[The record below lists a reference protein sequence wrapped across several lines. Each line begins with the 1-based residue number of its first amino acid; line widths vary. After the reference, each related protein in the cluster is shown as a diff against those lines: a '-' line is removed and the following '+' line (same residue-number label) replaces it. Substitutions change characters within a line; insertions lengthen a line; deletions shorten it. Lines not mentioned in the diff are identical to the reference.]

1 MARLV
6 ISLNDTKIKNAKA
19 QEKDYTLTDGQGLQ
33 LLVKTTGVKLWE
45 FRYNSPI
52 KNKRRK
58 TSFGKYPIVK
68 LADARLKRD
77 EYLELISKEID
88 PIDHFRVLKEEQKKE
103 DEKNTHTVQYI
114 IDLFYEFKKNNGLAE
129 STLKKDKK
137 RVTTHFIDK
146 IGANKNIHEISFK
159 EVIDVLKPLEDEN
172 KIETLSRV
180 KNILVNAFKYAYG
193 QDILEDTELFG
204 RLELYKFKKQLDV
217 RNNPTLT
224 KKDDI
229 KKLYNSIL
237 NYKNII
243 TKYLMIFSIHTA
255 QRQGTIIRAKW
266 ENIDFEKK
274 LWTISKEDM
283 KMKREHK
290 VPLSDIMIKYLKE
303 LKEYSGDGVY
313 LFPNSQEK
321 ATRNKNPFI
330 SNNTANQ
337 SLRNMGFT
345 NQQQTAHGL
354 RAMFKTVCKE
364 HQESDN
370 LKNEFVERI
379 LAHKVDGEIEAYYN
393 RAENIED
400 MRKVVEWWSNWLE
413 S

>member
-1 MARLV
+1 MFFNVPKTQRKAYHMARLV

-204 RLELYKFKKQLDV
+204 RLELFKFKKQF
-217 RNNPTLT
+217 
-224 KKDDI
+224 
-229 KKLYNSIL
+229 Y
-237 NYKNII
+237 
-243 TKYLMIFSIHTA
+243 
-255 QRQGTIIRAKW
+255 Q
-266 ENIDFEKK
+266 
-274 LWTISKEDM
+274 
-283 KMKREHK
+283 
-290 VPLSDIMIKYLKE
+290 
-303 LKEYSGDGVY
+303 
-313 LFPNSQEK
+313 
-321 ATRNKNPFI
+321 
-330 SNNTANQ
+330 
-337 SLRNMGFT
+337 
-345 NQQQTAHGL
+345 
-354 RAMFKTVCKE
+354 
-364 HQESDN
+364 
-370 LKNEFVERI
+370 
-379 LAHKVDGEIEAYYN
+379 
-393 RAENIED
+393 
-400 MRKVVEWWSNWLE
+400 
-413 S
+413 